1 MKLFHLLAIVV
12 VTAFGA
18 NVFAQPATPAT
29 PAQPQTAPAVPA
41 QPAKGI
47 KITKITGTV
56 NIMKDGQVVMTLKP
70 GDAIPE
76 ITDNKVTF
84 AIVDGTVEVEAGG
97 KKISAATGS
106 NFTVAQTNGQ
116 INVALGAGTPV
127 AVKSESG
134 HNVILTSNSEVKMI
148 NTPAGKVEIAMEK
161 GNAVVTNASGGETQT
176 VTAGQAVFVPIVPM
190 PTLPTAPPAPGQA
203 PDNLVPP
210 PGVTPPADMPMPTNG
225 DMPFIIPV
233 IQLPPPSVIPTQ
245 IVQQSCEMSASTPG
259 CMP

>member
-1 MKLFHLLAIVV
+1 MKSFHMLAIGMVV
-12 VTAFGA
+12 AFGA
-18 NVFAQPATPAT
+18 NVFAQPATP
-29 PAQPQTAPAVPA
+29 PA

-106 NFTVAQTNGQ
+106 NFTVASTNGQ
-116 INVALGAGTPV
+116 TNVMLGAGTPV
-127 AVKSESG
+127 AVKTESG
-134 HNVILTSNSEVKMI
+134 NNIILTSNSEVKMVTA
-148 NTPAGKVEIAMEK
+148 NGKVEIAMEK

-176 VTAGQAVFVPIVPM
+176 VTAGQAVFVPLAPM
-190 PTLPTAPPAPGQA
+190 PVAAAPQQPGPAPLPLPTEPVAAAIPAELP
-203 PDNLVPP
+203 L
-210 PGVTPPADMPMPTNG
+210 T
-225 DMPFIIPV
+225 IPV
-233 IQLPPPSVIPTQ
+233 IQTPPTSVIPTQ
-245 IVQQSCEMSASTPG
+245 TVQQACTESVSSPNCR
-259 CMP
+259 